1 MFVGF
6 VSHSLGFD
14 AKGLTAETAEIAEV
28 ARIAEVNHMENPLAV
43 PPTTLPAPLSH
54 GGFSAPRRVSARWM
68 QGLIESLAQSGLDMD
83 ALCADI
89 GLDMPALIAKK
100 QGCPTEKVS
109 QLWVLAEARSGNP
122 AIGLAAPHTARPAG
136 FEVVGYVMMS
146 SVNLAEGL
154 TRFVRYLRIL
164 GDTHS
169 AVLREEGANCRLT
182 LEIFGGRLP
191 IPRQRYEATLL
202 TFLTFCRWIT
212 GPALRPM
219 EVTLTQAAPAH
230 VQPYKDAFM
239 CPLHFGAHSNS
250 VLFSGV
256 DLALLL
262 PTSNPLLAAMM
273 EQCAIDQLKQLGGAE
288 VSHRV
293 RDLIVRKL
301 PDGEPG
307 RADIARQLSVSERTL
322 QRQLQREGASF
333 QELLDTTRQELAER
347 YLRQDQVSLAEASYM
362 LGFAEQSNFTRAC
375 KRWFNLSPGQYRAKL
390 AIEAL
395 VDGGELG

>member
-1 MFVGF
+1 METTSSIADTTTGT
-6 VSHSLGFD
+6 
-14 AKGLTAETAEIAEV
+14 TAV
-28 ARIAEVNHMENPLAV
+28 ARS
-43 PPTTLPAPLSH
+43 T
-54 GGFSAPRRVSARWM
+54 RRVSSTWVHGVLDA
-68 QGLIESLAQSGLDMD
+68 LAQSGLDSH
-83 ALCADI
+83 ALCTEV
-89 GLDMPALIAKK
+89 GLDMPTLLSKNL
-100 QGCPTEKVS
+100 GCPTEKVS
-109 QLWVLAEARSGNP
+109 QLWALAEARSGNP
-122 AIGLAAPHTARPAG
+122 AIGLCAPHTARPAS

-154 TRFVRYLRIL
+154 TRLVRYLRIL

-169 AVLREEGANCRLT
+169 AVLSYEGANCRLT

-191 IPRQRYEATLL
+191 IPRQRYESTLL

-212 GPALRPM
+212 GPALRPLQ
-219 EVTLTQAAPAH
+219 VTLTQAAPAH
-230 VQPYKDAFM
+230 VQPYTEAFM
-239 CPLHFGAHSNS
+239 CPLRFEARSNS
-250 VLFSGV
+250 VLFSSA

-262 PTSNPLLAAMM
+262 PTSNPVLAAMM
-273 EQCAIDQLKQLGGAE
+273 AQCASDQLKQLGNAD

-307 RADIARQLSVSERTL
+307 RADIARHLSVSERTL

-333 QELLDTTRQELAER
+333 QELLDTTRQELAEA
-347 YLRQDQVSLAEASYM
+347 YLRQDHVSLAEASYM
-362 LGFAEQSNFTRAC
+362 LGFAEQSNFTRAS

>member
-6 VSHSLGFD
+6 VSHSFGFD
-14 AKGLTAETAEIAEV
+14 ARGLTAGHDRKTKMGMTSFTTNIASTAAT
-28 ARIAEVNHMENPLAV
+28 RS
-43 PPTTLPAPLSH
+43 T
-54 GGFSAPRRVSARWM
+54 RRVSATWVR
-68 QGLIESLAQSGLDMD
+68 GVLDALAQSGLNTD
-83 ALCADI
+83 ALCAEV
-89 GLDMPALIAKK
+89 GLDMPTLLSKK

-109 QLWVLAEARSGNP
+109 QLWALAEACSGNP
-122 AIGLAAPHTARPAG
+122 AIGLSAPHTARPAS

-146 SVNLAEGL
+146 SANLREGL
-154 TRFVRYLRIL
+154 TRLVRYLRIL

-169 AVLREEGANCRLT
+169 ATLLQEGDNCRFV

-191 IPRQRYEATLL
+191 VPRQRYEATLL
-202 TFLTFCRWIT
+202 TFLTFCRWVT
-212 GPALRPM
+212 GPALRPLQ
-219 EVTLTQAAPAH
+219 VTLTQATPACL
-230 VQPYKDAFM
+230 QPYHEAFM
-239 CPLHFGAHSNS
+239 CPLHFQAATNS
-250 VLFSGV
+250 VLFASA
-256 DLALLL
+256 DLALAL
-262 PTSNPLLAAMM
+262 PTANPSLAIMM
-273 EQCAIDQLKQLGGAE
+273 AQCATDQLKQLSNAE

-307 RADIARQLSVSERTL
+307 RADVARLLLVSERTL
-322 QRQLQREGASF
+322 QRQLQREGTAF

-347 YLRQDQVSLAEASYM
+347 YLRQDHVSLAEASYM
-362 LGFAEQSNFTRAC
+362 LGFAEQSNFTRAS